1 MLSKKRFSLF
11 SLIMVAAMLVSVPV
25 VVTAEF
31 TAEPVVEEE
40 AALAAA
46 GSCESLIDLELPNTT
61 ITAAEFVNPIVEE
74 SPGVTVHGVWK
85 SPESAYGSVTVS
97 VPFCRVAA
105 TSEETI
111 NFEVWMPPAEDWNGR
126 FNGVGNGALSGG
138 INYPDMAGPLEKGYA
153 TASTD
158 SGHVS
163 PAPVLN
169 DWMEDNPAA
178 WVNFGY
184 RAVNIMTRN
193 AKEIIEAYY
202 GQGPDYSYF
211 TGCSQGGQEGL
222 AEAQEYPADYDGIVS
237 AAPATYQTRQ
247 WPTET
252 YPAYLTHRG
261 AAYNITEEDFA
272 VIHDAVLAAC
282 DADDGAEDGLISNP
296 AACDFDPATL
306 LCEGDNAEGCLTAE
320 QLDTVQ
326 KIYEGLLDPTTGELW
341 YPGKAISS
349 ELGWGLHT
357 GEPFIIPMGYWLHI
371 VYDDPNWDWTTFDF
385 TDPEDFAVLIDADAR
400 YGPIIDA
407 MDPDLTALNE
417 LGGKLLLWHGW
428 ADQNISPYN
437 TINYYNSVVDVVGD
451 EAEANEFVRLFMV
464 PGVQHCSGGPG
475 PDTFDA
481 LAALEQW
488 VEEGV
493 APEQMIGTNKGSGIT
508 RPLCPY
514 PQEAQYTGTGSTDE
528 AENWSCVAP

>member
-1 MLSKKRFSLF
+1 MNRKILFVSLALCLLLVALSQ
-11 SLIMVAAMLVSVPV
+11 VAVAQ
-25 VVTAEF
+25 TED
-31 TAEPVVEEE
+31 
-40 AALAAA
+40 AACAGLA
-46 GSCESLIDLELPNTT
+46 DLEIPGLT
-61 ITAAEFVNPIVEE
+61 ITAVEAVNPVVTRP
-74 SPGVTVHGVWK
+74 SGVVVHGVWR
-85 SPESAYGSVTVS
+85 SPDSAYGNATVS
-97 VPFCRVAA
+97 VPFCRVAGLVA
-105 TSEETI
+105 PAI
-111 NFEVWMPPAEDWNGR
+111 NFEVWMPPADTWNGKL
-126 FNGVGNGALSGG
+126 NGVGNGALAGG
-138 INYPDMAGPLEKGYA
+138 INYGAMVDPLMRGYA
-153 TASTD
+153 TVSTD
-158 SGHVS
+158 TGHQS
-163 PAPVLN
+163 PAPVLA
-169 DWMEDNPAA
+169 DWMEDRPDL
-178 WVNFGY
+178 WVDFGY
-184 RAVNIMTRN
+184 RGLHESTRY
-193 AKEIIEAYY
+193 AKRIIEAYY
-202 GQGPDYSYF
+202 GQGPEYSYF

-222 AEAQEYPADYDGIVS
+222 AEAQKYPADYDGIS
-237 AAPATYQTRQ
+237 SMAPATYQTRQ
-247 WPTET
+247 WPAET

-261 AAYNITEEDFA
+261 EAYNITEEDFA

-282 DADDGAEDGLISNP
+282 DADDGAEDGLITNP

-306 LCEGDNAEGCLTAE
+306 LCEGDNTEGCLTAE

-326 KIYEGLLDPTTGELW
+326 KIYEGLPDPTTGELW

-417 LGGKLLLWHGW
+417 LGGKLLLLHGW

-437 TINYYNSVVDVVGD
+437 TINYYNSVVEVVGD

-464 PGVQHCSGGPG
+464 PGVQHCQGGPG
-475 PDTFDA
+475 PDTFDV
-481 LAALEQW
+481 LTTLEQW

-493 APEQMIGTNKGSGIT
+493 APDQMIGTNKGSGIS

-514 PQEAQYTGTGSTDE
+514 PQVAQYSGSGDTAD
-528 AENWSCVAP
+528 AANWSCVAP